1 MRTKVQYRILV
12 HGLLARQ
19 DRKVVIRKT
28 WRSVARWV
36 GWTRADKPLPEE
48 FPLYLGGI
56 GGHITVEREVVL
68 QA

>member
-1 MRTKVQYRILV
+1 MKVKVQYRILI
-12 HGLLARQ
+12 HGVWARR
-19 DRKVVIRKT
+19 DRKAVIRKT

-36 GWTRADKPLPEE
+36 GWTRADKPLPKE

>member
-1 MRTKVQYRILV
+1 MKVKVQYRILI
-12 HGLLARQ
+12 HGVWAKR
-19 DRKVVIRKT
+19 DRKAVIRKT